1 MKVIFAALACAAL
14 ATASVAAE
22 TAKPTDVPK
31 QQEVKKDPN
40 RMVCRKTP
48 VLGTRFPAKV
58 CRTQTDWEK
67 QAEIDKKNL
76 DDQLRSGLTT
86 CATNPCT

>member
-1 MKVIFAALACAAL
+1 MKVIFVALACATL
-14 ATASVAAE
+14 ATASFAAE
-22 TAKPTDVPK
+22 TAKPGEAPK
-31 QQEVKKDPN
+31 QEAKKDPN
-40 RMVCRKTP
+40 RMVCKKTP
-48 VLGTRFPAKV
+48 VLGTRFPSKV

-76 DDQLRSGLTT
+76 DDQIRSGLTT

>member
-22 TAKPTDVPK
+22 TAKPPDVPK
-31 QQEVKKDPN
+31 QQEAKKDPN
-40 RMVCRKTP
+40 RMVCKKTP
-48 VLGTRFPAKV
+48 VLGTRFPSKV

-76 DDQLRSGLTT
+76 DDQMRSGLTT

>member
-22 TAKPTDVPK
+22 TAKPTEVPK
-31 QQEVKKDPN
+31 QEAKKDPN
-40 RMVCRKTP
+40 RMVCKKTP
-48 VLGTRFPAKV
+48 VLGTRFPSKV